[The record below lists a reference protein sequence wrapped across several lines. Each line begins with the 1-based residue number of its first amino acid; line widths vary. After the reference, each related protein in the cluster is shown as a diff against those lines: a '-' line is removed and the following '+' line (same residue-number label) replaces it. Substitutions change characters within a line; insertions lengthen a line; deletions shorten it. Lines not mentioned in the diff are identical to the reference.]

1 MEFYVFISPLPS
13 PPSFEQRN
21 YQRSFPFFST
31 HIFFI
36 IITNVKG
43 QNDSETKQGGEGGG
57 KKATTTTISSS
68 MEEGWCK
75 E

>member
-1 MEFYVFISPLPS
+1 MYLFPPLPY
-13 PPSFEQRN
+13 PPSFEQHN
-21 YQRSFPFFST
+21 YQLAFLFFLTYIS
-31 HIFFI
+31 I
-36 IITNVKG
+36 IIIVIVITNVKG

-57 KKATTTTISSS
+57 KKATPTISSS